1 MGRRS
6 FLGPSVLL
14 PVVFFLGAALLWAHW
29 RDTGLHPTT
38 GDEPHYLVI
47 ADGLLPTF
55 EIEQSGPYSREFRNK
70 TIYPGGLAPKDAI
83 PDESNTHAVAGPR
96 GLFNVHNLGLPVILA
111 APYLLFGE
119 LGARLTMIAMGAA
132 IVSLLALIAIS
143 SGLNRRRVYLT
154 VTPLV
159 FGLPLVPASTQIYPD
174 LPAGL
179 LGLVI
184 LLTLIR
190 PDLLTRRYITVLT
203 VFSLAFLP
211 WLHLRFAAIS
221 LLGLVAIVWTRRRE
235 HSRPRDL
242 FVFGTPLAA
251 SAVMLAI
258 YNWYA
263 FGNPA
268 GPYESD
274 DVQTTGFTAMQFFGL
289 LTDQNQGLLMQQPLH
304 LLGLLMLGG
313 LLRRHLVP
321 VVTAAAFALVSIGI
335 NSTHWALYGGWSFN
349 GRFGW
354 TALTA
359 LSVITLLSL
368 AELSRTFPRITTS
381 LVVVGLLIQSRYLF
395 GLFLEDADLMP
406 RSRDAW
412 VGTYSV
418 FWGTIEP
425 ALPVWTELST
435 SFRSISNLS
444 LVALCVVLVI
454 TGLMTQFPLR
464 RRLMIGGTALLSVT
478 TIVGSFAVA
487 QSPELSP
494 RQWNGSALPA
504 EIGSVDGP
512 ARIATNEDQPGLLTF
527 GPYWRVNRGE
537 YSVTIIFSASAESDS
552 GALTVGVFDVY
563 SHSSSRK
570 LAASDLKT
578 SGSELQELRL
588 RFQVTANDEGP
599 LDFRTRYRGSGS
611 LTIWSVRIEHNL
623 E

>member
-1 MGRRS
+1 MAA
-6 FLGPSVLL
+6 
-14 PVVFFLGAALLWAHW
+14 VFFLLATFLLIRW
-29 RDTGLHPTT
+29 DDVGLHPLT
-38 GDEPHYLVI
+38 GDEPHYLVVT
-47 ADGLLPTF
+47 DGLLPTF
-55 EIEQSGPYSREFRNK
+55 EIEQSGPYSREFRNR
-70 TIYPGGLAPKDAI
+70 TIYPGGLAPDDAV
-83 PDESNTHAVAGPR
+83 PNESNTHAVAGPR

-119 LGARLTMIAMGAA
+119 LGARLTMITMGAA
-132 IVSLLALIAIS
+132 IVSLLALVAIS
-143 SGLNRRRVYLT
+143 SGLDQRRVYLT

-159 FGLPLVPASTQIYPD
+159 LGLPLVPASTQIYPD

-190 PDLLTRRYITVLT
+190 PDLLTRPYITVLA

-235 HSRPRDL
+235 HSLPRDL
-242 FVFGTPLAA
+242 FVFGAPLAA
-251 SAVMLAI
+251 STVILAI

-321 VVTAAAFALVSIGI
+321 VVTASAFALVSIGT

-354 TALTA
+354 TAFTSFA
-359 LSVITLLSL
+359 VITLLSL
-368 AELSRTFPRITTS
+368 AELSRKFTRLTTS

-395 GLFLEDADLMP
+395 GLFVKDADLMP
-406 RSRDAW
+406 RARDAW

-418 FWGTIEP
+418 FWRTIEP
-425 ALPVWTELST
+425 ALPVWTNVST
-435 SFRSISNLS
+435 SFKSIPNLS
-444 LVALCVVLVI
+444 AIVLCAVLVI
-454 TGLMTQFPLR
+454 TGLQTHLTLR
-464 RRLMIGGTALLSVT
+464 RRLMIGGATLLSVT
-478 TIVGSFAVA
+478 AVVGGLAFM
-487 QSPELSP
+487 QSPELSA

-504 EIGSVDGP
+504 EIGSVDGS
-512 ARIATNEDQPGLLTF
+512 ARIATNKDRPGLLTF

-537 YSVTIIFSASAESDS
+537 YIVTILFSASAESGS
-552 GALTVGVFDVY
+552 EALPAGVFDVY
-563 SHSSSRK
+563 SNSSSRQ
-570 LAASDLKT
+570 LVASDLQA
-578 SGSELQELRL
+578 GGDEPQELRL
-588 RFQVTANDEGP
+588 RFRVAANDEGP
-599 LDFRTRYRGSGS
+599 LEFRTKYTGSGS
-611 LTIWSVRIEHNL
+611 LTIWSVRIEQHSH
-623 E
+623 